1 MIYQNL
7 FNDKLIIVMNSLPA
21 ISKLITLGSL
31 VANPVAYLR
40 IQITSGEARG

>member
-31 VANPVAYLR
+31 VANPVTYLR
-40 IQITSGEARG
+40 IQVTSGEAQG